1 VKSLHVLA
9 ALATAAM
16 LVGCN
21 QNNPPPADQPA
32 ATAPDVNVNVPPAEP
47 APDVNVTTPP
57 AEGPDV
63 NIQNNP
69 PPAEG
74 TPPPAQ

>member
-1 VKSLHVLA
+1 
-9 ALATAAM
+9 M

-32 ATAPDVNVNVPPAEP
+32 AAPDVNVNVPAAEP
-47 APDVNVTTPP
+47 APDVNVTVPP

-74 TPPPAQ
+74 APPAQ

>member
-1 VKSLHVLA
+1 
-9 ALATAAM
+9 M

-21 QNNPPPADQPA
+21 QNNPPTAEQPA
-32 ATAPDVNVNVPPAEP
+32 AAAPDVNVNVPPAT

-57 AEGPDV
+57 ADAAPDV

-74 TPPPAQ
+74 APPPAQ